1 MISYNV
7 FLDRDRLPAASD
19 WARTI
24 REAGFDV
31 QLSTEFEPGSYSGYL
46 PCPDDR
52 TGFEYYLESF
62 TAPTYKLGE
71 IDEAGVKAI
80 GQRHTVASLRFS
92 GRPTDRSAAV
102 AAAATLT
109 AMTDGV
115 LFDSEPGHFIAADE
129 ALAWARN
136 ERYQPSAVSRRRSAR
151 RKARLTP
158 PIILRLLIILFL
170 VIAVYWLRR

>member
-1 MISYNV
+1 VITYHV
-7 FLDRDRLPAASD
+7 FLDRTRLPGAAD
-19 WARTI
+19 WARVI

-31 QLSTEFEPGSYSGYL
+31 ELTTEFEPGSHTGYL
-46 PCPDDR
+46 PCPDER

-62 TAPTYKLGE
+62 AQPTIE
-71 IDEAGVKAI
+71 IGDAGAKAI
-80 GQRHTVASLRFS
+80 GQRNAVASLRFS
-92 GRPTDRSAAV
+92 GRPADRNAAS

-115 LFDSEPGHFIAADE
+115 LFDTEPGHFISANQ

-136 ERYQPSAVSRRRSAR
+136 ERYQPSAIYHRRAMR

-170 VIAVYWLRR
+170 VLAIYWLRR

>member
-1 MISYNV
+1 VITYNV
-7 FLDRDRLPAASD
+7 FLDRTRLPHAAD
-19 WARTI
+19 WARVI

-31 QLSTEFEPGSYSGYL
+31 QLNTDFAPDSFSGYL

-62 TAPTYKLGE
+62 IAPTIE
-71 IDEAGVKAI
+71 IGDAGTKAI
-80 GQRHTVASLRFS
+80 GPRNTVATLRFS
-92 GRPTDRSAAV
+92 GRPSDRDAAS

-115 LFDSEPGHFIAADE
+115 LFDTEPGHFISADE

-136 ERYQPSAVSRRRSAR
+136 ERYQPIATYHRRAMR

-158 PIILRLLIILFL
+158 PIILRLLMILFL
-170 VIAVYWLRR
+170 VFAIYWLRR

>member
-7 FLDRDRLPAASD
+7 FLDRDRLPAATD
-19 WARTI
+19 WARVI
-24 REAGFDV
+24 REAGFEV
-31 QLSTEFEPGSYSGYL
+31 QLSTEFEPGSHSGYV

-62 TAPTYKLGE
+62 ATPTLEIGE
-71 IDEAGVKAI
+71 VGARAI
-80 GQRHTVASLRFS
+80 GQRHTVVSLRVS
-92 GRPTDRSAAV
+92 GRPADRTAAA

-115 LFDSEPGHFIAADE
+115 LFDTEPGHFIAADQ

-136 ERYQPSAVSRRRSAR
+136 ERYQPLAVYRRRAAR
-151 RKARLTP
+151 RKARLTA

-170 VIAVYWLRR
+170 VFAVYWLRR

>member
-7 FLDRDRLPAASD
+7 FLDRDRLPAATD
-19 WARTI
+19 WARVI
-24 REAGFDV
+24 REAGFEV
-31 QLSTEFEPGSYSGYL
+31 QLSTDFEPGSHSGYL
-46 PCPDDR
+46 PCPDER

-62 TAPTYKLGE
+62 TVPTVEIGE
-71 IDEAGVKAI
+71 TGAKAI

-92 GRPTDRSAAV
+92 GRPADQSAAV

-115 LFDSEPGHFIAADE
+115 LFDTESGHFIAADK

-136 ERYQPSAVSRRRSAR
+136 ERYQPLAIYRRRSAR

-170 VIAVYWLRR
+170 VFAVYWLRS

>member
-1 MISYNV
+1 MITYNV
-7 FLDRDRLPAASD
+7 FLDRARLPAAAD
-19 WARTI
+19 WARLI

-31 QLSTEFEPGSYSGYL
+31 ELNPDFETAAHSGYL

-62 TAPTYKLGE
+62 SEPSFE
-71 IDEAGVKAI
+71 IGDVGAKAI
-80 GQRHTVASLRFS
+80 GPRNTVASLRFS
-92 GRPTDRSAAV
+92 GRSSDRDAAS

-115 LFDSEPGHFIAADE
+115 LFDTEPGHFIAADA

-136 ERYQPSAVSRRRSAR
+136 ERYQPIATYRRRALR

-170 VIAVYWLRR
+170 VFAIYWLRK

>member
-1 MISYNV
+1 VITYNV
-7 FLDRDRLPAASD
+7 FLDRARLPAAAD
-19 WARTI
+19 WARSI
-24 REAGFDV
+24 HEAGFEV
-31 QLSTEFEPGSYSGYL
+31 QLNPDFDPAAHSGYL

-62 TAPTYKLGE
+62 GEPTFE
-71 IDEAGVKAI
+71 IGDAGAKAI
-80 GQRHTVASLRFS
+80 GARNAVASLRFS
-92 GRPTDRSAAV
+92 GRTADRNAAT
-102 AAAATLT
+102 AAAATLA

-115 LFDSEPGHFIAADE
+115 LFDTEPGHFIGADS

-136 ERYQPSAVSRRRSAR
+136 ERYQPVATAHRRALR

-170 VIAVYWLRR
+170 VFAIYWLRK

>member
-1 MISYNV
+1 VISYNV
-7 FLDRDRLPAASD
+7 FLEHDRLPAADD
-19 WARTI
+19 WARMI
-24 REAGFDV
+24 REAGFAVD
-31 QLSTEFEPGSYSGYL
+31 LSTEFEPRSHSGYL

-62 TAPTYKLGE
+62 DEPTMEIGE
-71 IDEAGVKAI
+71 VGARAI
-80 GQRHTVASLRFS
+80 GPRDMVASLRFS
-92 GRPTDRSAAV
+92 GRPSDRSAAA
-102 AAAATLT
+102 AAAATLA

-115 LFDSEPGHFIAADE
+115 LFDTEPGHFIAADE

-136 ERYQPSAVSRRRSAR
+136 ERYQPVAVYRRRAAR

-170 VIAVYWLRR
+170 VIAIYWLRK

>member
-1 MISYNV
+1 VISYNV
-7 FLDRDRLPAASD
+7 FLERERLPAATD
-19 WARTI
+19 WARVI

-31 QLSTEFEPGSYSGYL
+31 RLSTDFEPRTYSGYL

-62 TAPTYKLGE
+62 SAPTME
-71 IDEAGVKAI
+71 IGAAGAKAI
-80 GQRHTVASLRFS
+80 GPRDTVASLRFS
-92 GRPTDRSAAV
+92 GRDADRAAAS

-115 LFDSEPGHFIAADE
+115 LFDTEPGHFISAAD

-136 ERYQPSAVSRRRSAR
+136 ERYQPVAVYRRRAVR

-158 PIILRLLIILFL
+158 PIILRLLLIVVLAL
-170 VIAVYWLRR
+170 AVYWLRK

>member
-7 FLDRDRLPAASD
+7 FLERERLPAATD
-19 WARTI
+19 WARVI

-31 QLSTEFEPGSYSGYL
+31 RLGTDFEPRSYSGYL

-62 TAPTYKLGE
+62 SAPAMEIGE
-71 IDEAGVKAI
+71 DGAKAI
-80 GQRHTVASLRFS
+80 GPRDTVASLRFS
-92 GRPTDRSAAV
+92 GRDADRNAAS
-102 AAAATLT
+102 AAAATLA

-115 LFDSEPGHFIAADE
+115 LFDTEPGHFISADE

-136 ERYQPSAVSRRRSAR
+136 ERYQPVAVYRRRAVR

-158 PIILRLLIILFL
+158 PVILRLLLIVVLAL
-170 VIAVYWLRR
+170 AVYWLRK

>member
-7 FLDRDRLPAASD
+7 FLDRDRLPAADD

-24 REAGFDV
+24 REAGFEV
-31 QLSTEFEPGSYSGYL
+31 QLSTGFEPGSYSGYL

-62 TAPTYKLGE
+62 TEPSAE
-71 IDEAGVKAI
+71 IGAAGAKAI
-80 GQRHTVASLRFS
+80 GRRDTVASLRFS
-92 GRPTDRSAAV
+92 GRPSDRTAAV

-115 LFDSEPGHFIAADE
+115 LFDTEPGHFIAANQ

-136 ERYQPSAVSRRRSAR
+136 ERYQPLAIYRRRATR

-170 VIAVYWLRR
+170 VLAVYWLRR

>member
-1 MISYNV
+1 MITYNV
-7 FLDRDRLPAASD
+7 FLDRTRLPAAAD
-19 WARTI
+19 WARVI

-31 QLSTEFEPGSYSGYL
+31 QLHADFEPDSFSGYL
-46 PCPDDR
+46 PCPDER

-62 TAPTYKLGE
+62 TTPTLE
-71 IDEAGVKAI
+71 IGDVGAKVI
-80 GQRHTVASLRFS
+80 GPRNAVATLRFS
-92 GRPTDRSAAV
+92 GRASDRDAAS
-102 AAAATLT
+102 AAAATLA

-115 LFDSEPGHFIAADE
+115 LFDTEPGHFIAANE

-136 ERYQPSAVSRRRSAR
+136 ERYQRLATYHRRATR

-170 VIAVYWLRR
+170 VLAIYWLRR

>member
-1 MISYNV
+1 MITYNV
-7 FLDRDRLPAASD
+7 FLDRARLPAAAD
-19 WARTI
+19 WARLI

-31 QLSTEFEPGSYSGYL
+31 ELAPDFEPAAHSGYL

-62 TAPTYKLGE
+62 AAPTFE
-71 IDEAGVKAI
+71 IGDAGAKAI
-80 GQRHTVASLRFS
+80 GPRNTVASLRFS
-92 GRPTDRSAAV
+92 GRPSDRNAAT

-109 AMTDGV
+109 AITDGV
-115 LFDSEPGHFIAADE
+115 LFDTEPGHFIAADE

-136 ERYQPSAVSRRRSAR
+136 ERYQPIAIFHRRAMR
-151 RKARLTP
+151 RKARLTA

-170 VIAVYWLRR
+170 VFAIYWLRK

>member
-1 MISYNV
+1 VITYNV
-7 FLDRDRLPAASD
+7 FLDRTRLPAAAD
-19 WARTI
+19 WARGI

-31 QLSTEFEPGSYSGYL
+31 QLNADFEPASYSGYL

-62 TAPTYKLGE
+62 TTPTVE
-71 IDEAGVKAI
+71 IGDAGARAI
-80 GQRHTVASLRFS
+80 GPRNAVASLRFS
-92 GRPTDRSAAV
+92 GRSSDRGAAS
-102 AAAATLT
+102 AAAATLA

-115 LFDSEPGHFIAADE
+115 LFDTEPGHFIAADE

-136 ERYQPSAVSRRRSAR
+136 QRYQPIAVYRRRATR

-170 VIAVYWLRR
+170 VLAIYWLRR

>member
-1 MISYNV
+1 MITYNV
-7 FLDRDRLPAASD
+7 FLDRTRLPAAAD

-24 REAGFDV
+24 REAGFEV
-31 QLSTEFEPGSYSGYL
+31 QLNAEFEPGSFSGYL

-62 TAPTYKLGE
+62 TTPTLE
-71 IDEAGVKAI
+71 IGDAGAQAI
-80 GQRHTVASLRFS
+80 GSRNAVASLRFS
-92 GRPTDRSAAV
+92 GRSSDRDAAS
-102 AAAATLT
+102 AAAATLA

-115 LFDSEPGHFIAADE
+115 LFDTEPGHFIAADE

-136 ERYQPSAVSRRRSAR
+136 ERYQPIATYHRRAMR

-170 VIAVYWLRR
+170 VLAIYWLRK

>member
-1 MISYNV
+1 MITYNV
-7 FLDRDRLPAASD
+7 FLDRTRLPHAAD
-19 WARTI
+19 WARVI

-31 QLSTEFEPGSYSGYL
+31 QLNTDFEPDSFSGYL

-62 TAPTYKLGE
+62 IAPTME
-71 IDEAGVKAI
+71 IGDAGTKAI
-80 GQRHTVASLRFS
+80 GPRNTVATLRFS
-92 GRPTDRSAAV
+92 GRPSDRDAAS

-115 LFDSEPGHFIAADE
+115 LFDTEPGHFISADE

-136 ERYQPSAVSRRRSAR
+136 ERYQPIATYHRRAMR

-158 PIILRLLIILFL
+158 PIILRLLMILFL
-170 VIAVYWLRR
+170 VFAIYWLRR

>member
-1 MISYNV
+1 MITYSV
-7 FLDRDRLPAASD
+7 FLDRTRLPTAAD

-31 QLSTEFEPGSYSGYL
+31 QLNADFEPASFSGYL
-46 PCPDDR
+46 PCPDER

-62 TAPTYKLGE
+62 TTPTLE
-71 IDEAGVKAI
+71 IGEAGAKAI
-80 GQRHTVASLRFS
+80 GPRNSVASLRFS
-92 GRPTDRSAAV
+92 GRASDREAAS
-102 AAAATLT
+102 AAAATLA

-115 LFDSEPGHFIAADE
+115 LFDTEPGHFIAADE
-129 ALAWARN
+129 ALGWARN
-136 ERYQPSAVSRRRSAR
+136 ERYEPIATYRRRAMR

-170 VIAVYWLRR
+170 VVAIYWLRR